1 MHQTTAFTRVSLTSL
16 YAQCSR
22 AGTPISLYDERSK
35 TKPSILRYLPL
46 QQAPFYPRR
55 LLSCPWMLWL
65 FQVVCFRSLRVYHRR
80 SKHKH
85 KIIFF
90 KELLCY
96 MTNARYCALIVTIR
110 FCATDFWVWG
120 GILSLCCRFFK
131 SEPNPHVWPFK
142 TKLLNS
148 TFLGSGVLFIM
159 LFNEVLTFESVN
171 EILKCTYSNKTE
183 LLSST
188 FMRCTFLLYKAV
200 FQLFSM

>member
-35 TKPSILRYLPL
+35 TKPSILRYVPL

-120 GILSLCCRFFK
+120 GIFSLCCRFFK
-131 SEPNPHVWPFK
+131 SEPNPQ
-142 TKLLNS
+142 
-148 TFLGSGVLFIM
+148 
-159 LFNEVLTFESVN
+159 
-171 EILKCTYSNKTE
+171 NKTTE
-183 LLSST
+183 QYFSG
-188 FMRCTFLLYKAV
+188 FWGAV
-200 FQLFSM
+200 YYAVQRGSNFWVCEWNPEV

>member
-22 AGTPISLYDERSK
+22 AGTPISLHDERSK

-90 KELLCY
+90 RSCFAIWLMPATVLLSLQFVFVLPISEFGEVSFRYAVDSLSLNQTLTCDHSKQNYWTVLFWVLGCCLLCCS
-96 MTNARYCALIVTIR
+96 TR
-110 FCATDFWVWG
+110 F
-120 GILSLCCRFFK
+120 
-131 SEPNPHVWPFK
+131 
-142 TKLLNS
+142 
-148 TFLGSGVLFIM
+148 
-159 LFNEVLTFESVN
+159 
-171 EILKCTYSNKTE
+171 
-183 LLSST
+183 
-188 FMRCTFLLYKAV
+188 
-200 FQLFSM
+200 